1 MNKLN
6 IINIYE
12 LKVIIRYQVKKI
24 KNKKNETKQ
33 KEYKVNRILELDL
46 KNRRAIITKKEQ
58 ERERETEGSE
68 SRQN

>member
-1 MNKLN
+1 M
-6 IINIYE
+6 
-12 LKVIIRYQVKKI
+12 
-24 KNKKNETKQ
+24 KQ
-33 KEYKVNRILELDL
+33 NKEYKVNRILELDL